1 MSWALAVV
9 STMSDKISIAS
20 FGQKNIMLS
29 PQVLV
34 NCKVG
39 TCSGGDVHDAL
50 QFANKFG
57 IPE

>member
-1 MSWALAVV
+1 MSWALSVV
-9 STMSDKISIAS
+9 STMSDKISRAS
-20 FGQKNIMLS
+20 LGQKNIVLS

-39 TCSGGDVHDAL
+39 TCSDGDAHDAI